1 MTKMLAGLTLLVAV
15 ASTDASVVRLDESA
29 FTASAGK
36 ITFSE
41 FALGTVTQP
50 IRLAIMALL
59 QALQP

>member
-41 FALGTVTQP
+41 FALGQP

-59 QALQP
+59 QALQL